1 MELECYYMAVKIGFS
16 MNDLHYFTI
25 KDITEM
31 FDMYAETMGGKKNK
45 PSQQTYSG
53 AEGLLDFVRGN

>member
-1 MELECYYMAVKIGFS
+1 MAVKIGFS
-16 MNDLHYFTI
+16 MDDLHYFTI

-31 FDMYAETMGGKKNK
+31 FDIYAETLGGKKNK